1 MSLSTVLSW
10 GTEGSGRSRGEKIL
24 PTLLFH
30 FSVWTSFFW
39 AFWFFRKVFE
49 LSVEIGYNGTI
60 TEWVGFLV
68 HRSPSIAS
76 VLWPVYSWEITDR
89 VAYLVKIS
97 NEQLVSFD

>member
-1 MSLSTVLSW
+1 MSV
-10 GTEGSGRSRGEKIL
+10 
-24 PTLLFH
+24 
-30 FSVWTSFFW
+30 
-39 AFWFFRKVFE
+39 A
-49 LSVEIGYNGTI
+49 IGYNGRI